1 MASIITGYNYDIFI
15 SYRQKDN
22 KHDGWVTEFVDNLKG
37 ELESMFKDK
46 VSVYFDINPGD
57 YLLESYDVDASL
69 KDKLKSLV
77 FVPIISRTY
86 CDPKSFAWDNELIA
100 FVKMATEDKFGF
112 KIKLPNGNV
121 ANRVL
126 PIRIHDLDIPD
137 TSLFESVLGGVM
149 RSIDF
154 VYKEAGVNRQLRSK
168 DDDII
173 RSQGQILYRDQINK
187 VALTIKEIIESMK
200 YHAPDDKAEEAFN
213 KYIDLDPEN
222 PNVYDS
228 KGDFYM
234 SVEKYDKA
242 YESYMKAYSIDPS
255 FSYDKARM
263 AQQLYEKATGR
274 KLEIV
279 PL

>member
-1 MASIITGYNYDIFI
+1 MKKFLMLVALVSFGIITYSQPAKVKMIPVTTKSKSGLSLYNQGMKYFNDVHLDKAIEAFNEALKQDPEFFMVNYQLALYYLLNMDIDNFGGYSDAAINCKARLSDAEELL
-15 SYRQKDN
+15 RDALVRLKKGNND
-22 KHDGWVTEFVDNLKG
+22 VTEIGKKLI
-37 ELESMFKDK
+37 EM
-46 VSVYFDINPGD
+46 YPGD
-57 YLLESYDVDASL
+57 PNSYNNMVSFQSLAGDSEATVETLNSAIKNTANPASFYNQLGYAYLAL
-69 KDKLKSLV
+69 KE
-77 FVPIISRTY
+77 
-86 CDPKSFAWDNELIA
+86 N
-100 FVKMATEDKFGF
+100 
-112 KIKLPNGNV
+112 
-121 ANRVL
+121 
-126 PIRIHDLDIPD
+126 
-137 TSLFESVLGGVM
+137 
-149 RSIDF
+149 
-154 VYKEAGVNRQLRSK
+154 
-168 DDDII
+168 
-173 RSQGQILYRDQINK
+173 
-187 VALTIKEIIESMK
+187 
-200 YHAPDDKAEEAFN
+200 DKAEVAFN